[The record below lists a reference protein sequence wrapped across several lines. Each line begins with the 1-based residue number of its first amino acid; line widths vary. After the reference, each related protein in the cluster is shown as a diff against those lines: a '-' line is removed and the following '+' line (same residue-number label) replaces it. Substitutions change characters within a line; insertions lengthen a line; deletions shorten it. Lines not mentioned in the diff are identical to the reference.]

1 MSFFNKNNWSE
12 INLSFIHSSH
22 FPSIS
27 KYLYYHLIWMSVLLA
42 CTGCVSC
49 ARLLPGD
56 SEEDIRSCETGVTDS
71 CEERRLYSGP
81 PQEQMIST
89 TEPTLQP
96 HKHISN
102 LCWMLGLNLKVQG
115 KSINRRGLKRK

>member
-1 MSFFNKNNWSE
+1 
-12 INLSFIHSSH
+12 
-22 FPSIS
+22 
-27 KYLYYHLIWMSVLLA
+27 MSVLLA
-42 CTGCVSC
+42 CTGYVPC

-71 CEERRLYSGP
+71 CEERGSYPGP
-81 PQEQMIST
+81 PQEQMLST

-96 HKHISN
+96 HKNISN
-102 LCWMLGLNLKVQG
+102 LFWMLGLNLDVQG